1 MHPGRV
7 KPQKKGMK
15 LRIINSKSPEPF
27 AIRVVERS
35 AKRAVWTAPTINVL
49 VHKVAEAAERVKRF
63 DAQVDIELAGKGADE
78 IKDPDGKVIDYKN
91 VKIKGYLSTFER
103 VTESD
108 RQGDTVMP
116 GAFRDTIPKFML
128 NPVLLMD
135 HRNSVTN
142 IAGKFT
148 KMTEDKNGLAFEAQI
163 SNAPGLADLRFKV
176 QEGMLVTT
184 SMGGLFHF
192 AEGGRKIFRV
202 DLWEGSLVAIPANPD
217 ARFSVRS
224 LSDEDRKYAESGGK
238 FASYHDFLKS
248 LSEAENLSE

>member
-1 MHPGRV
+1 
-7 KPQKKGMK
+7 MK

>member
-1 MHPGRV
+1 
-7 KPQKKGMK
+7 MK

-35 AKRAVWTAPTINVL
+35 TKRAVWTAPTINVL

-202 DLWEGSLVAIPANPD
+202 DLYEGSLVAIPANPD
-217 ARFSVRS
+217 ARFTVRA
-224 LSDEDRKYAESGGK
+224 LNDQERKYLASEGK
-238 FASYHDFLKS
+238 WLSYRHYVDS
-248 LSEAENLSE
+248 LEHEREDQ

>member
-1 MHPGRV
+1 
-7 KPQKKGMK
+7 MK

-35 AKRAVWTAPTINVL
+35 TKRAVWTAPTINVL

-63 DAQVDIELAGKGADE
+63 DAQVDIEVEGKSAE
-78 IKDPDGKVIDYKN
+78 PIKDASGKVTDYAN
-91 VKIKGYLSTFER
+91 VRIKGYLSTFEGM
-103 VTESD
+103 TEMD

-116 GAFRDTIPKFML
+116 GAFRDTIPKFMQ

-135 HRNSVTN
+135 HRNSVNN

-148 KMTEDKNGLAFEAQI
+148 AMKEDRNGLAFEAQI
-163 SNAPGLADLRFKV
+163 SNAPGLSDLRFKV
-176 QEGMLVTT
+176 AEGMLVTT

-217 ARFSVRS
+217 ARFSVRA
-224 LSDEDRKYAESGGK
+224 LSDEDRKYVESGGK
-238 FASYHDFLKS
+238 FASYRDFLKS
-248 LSEAENLSE
+248 LSAAENLSE